1 MLTAWRERLEAA
13 LAAQPSNG
21 DGAHDPHHV
30 RRVWH
35 SATRIADEL
44 EESVDR
50 LVLLAATFLHDF
62 VAVEKNDPRRAQAS
76 RLAAVEGVAL
86 LRSLDF
92 PADRLDAVAHA
103 IEAHSYSGGIAPATA
118 EARVLQDAD
127 RLEALGAIGLAR
139 TFYVAGRM
147 GSSLFHPDDPLGESR
162 ELDDRRYAV
171 DHFYTKL
178 LKLPAT
184 MQTGPGRRFAAERAA
199 VLERFVRDLLDE
211 L

>member
-1 MLTAWRERLEAA
+1 VLTAWRERLEAA

-30 RRVWH
+30 RRVWKC
-35 SATRIADEL
+35 ATQIADEL
-44 EESVDR
+44 DEPLDR

-76 RLAAVEGVAL
+76 RLAADEGVAL
-86 LRSLDF
+86 LRTLGF
-92 PADRLDAVAHA
+92 PVEKLAAVAHA
-103 IEAHSYSGGIAPATA
+103 IEAHSYSAGIAPTTP

-147 GSSLFHPDDPLGESR
+147 GSSLFHPDDPLGTSR

-184 MQTGPGRRFAAERAA
+184 MQTPPGRRLAERRAA
-199 VLERFVRDLLDE
+199 VLEAFVKDLLAE